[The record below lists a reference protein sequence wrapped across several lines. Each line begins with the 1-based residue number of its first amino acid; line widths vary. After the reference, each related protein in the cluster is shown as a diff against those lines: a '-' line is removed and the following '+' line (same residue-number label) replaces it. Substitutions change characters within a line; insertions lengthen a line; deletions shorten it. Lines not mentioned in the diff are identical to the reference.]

1 MLLRQPRQE
10 LAQAD
15 GRGVRRERE
24 LVGVGREMR
33 RDGVLDD
40 LEQLLGPVH
49 APDEELVQQLHHQ
62 PREPLEGARD
72 AHGRVHFDEHAL
84 GGVDVDLE
92 EPRFVEWGVEQCEE
106 TLWIEGTLVLVITKS
121 CFEIGMG
128 RSKGTV

>member
-1 MLLRQPRQE
+1 MLLWQLRQE

-15 GRGVRRERE
+15 GRGVGGERE
-24 LVGVGREMR
+24 LVGVGREVR

-40 LEQLLGPVH
+40 LEQLLGSVD
-49 APDEELVQQLHHQ
+49 APDEELVQQLDHQ

-72 AHGRVHFDEHAL
+72 PHGRVHFDEHAL

-106 TLWIEGTLVLVITKS
+106 TLWIEGTLVLVIINT
-121 CFEIGMG
+121 CF
-128 RSKGTV
+128 RNWVDRCKGTV

>member
-1 MLLRQPRQE
+1 MLLRQLRQE

-15 GRGVRRERE
+15 GRGVGRERE

-33 RDGVLDD
+33 CDGILDD
-40 LEQLLGPVH
+40 LEQLLGSVD
-49 APDEELVQQLHHQ
+49 APDEELVQQLDHE

-72 AHGRVHFDEHAL
+72 PHGRVHFDEHAL

-92 EPRFVEWGVEQCEE
+92 QPGFVEWGVKQGKE

-128 RSKGTV
+128 RSKGTL

>member
-1 MLLRQPRQE
+1 MLLRQLRQE

-15 GRGVRRERE
+15 GRGVGGERE
-24 LVGVGREMR
+24 LVGVGREVR

-49 APDEELVQQLHHQ
+49 APDEELVQQLHHE

-72 AHGRVHFDEHAL
+72 PHGRVHFDEHAL
-84 GGVDVDLE
+84 GGVDVDLQQ
-92 EPRFVEWGVEQCEE
+92 PCFVEWGVEQGKE
-106 TLWIEGTLVLVITKS
+106 TLWIEGVLVLVITKS